1 MIILEP
7 FREGRMRL
15 EVGRLEGA
23 SPPHLVDSVVCL
35 LFPLVP
41 SQSRVS
47 CVKSMRNSLLQR
59 GERLT
64 ASD

>member
-1 MIILEP
+1 
-7 FREGRMRL
+7 MRL

-35 LFPLVP
+35 PFPLVP
-41 SQSRVS
+41 SQSCVS
-47 CVKSMRNSLLQR
+47 CLKPMRNSLLQT

-64 ASD
+64 TSD

>member
-1 MIILEP
+1 
-7 FREGRMRL
+7 MRL

-41 SQSRVS
+41 SQSRVA
-47 CVKSMRNSLLQR
+47 CLKPMRNSLLQR
-59 GERLT
+59 GETLT
-64 ASD
+64 TSD